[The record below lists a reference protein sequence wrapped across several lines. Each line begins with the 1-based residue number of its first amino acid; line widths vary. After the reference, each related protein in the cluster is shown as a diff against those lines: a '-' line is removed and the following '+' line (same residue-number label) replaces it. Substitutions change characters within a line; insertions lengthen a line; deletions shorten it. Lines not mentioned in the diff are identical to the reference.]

1 MKKKFTKER
10 FYKRLE
16 AQKLEAYELMIRIE
30 RGMQL
35 AKEIFNTQR
44 ELSQAIQ
51 NKDMGLAAQLTIKQM
66 NLQNQAKLLVAYRM

>member
-16 AQKLEAYELMIRIE
+16 AQKLETCELMIRIE
-30 RGMQL
+30 QGMQL

-66 NLQNQAKLLVAYRM
+66 NLQNQAKPLVAYRM

>member
-16 AQKLEAYELMIRIE
+16 AQKLEAYEMMIRIE
-30 RGMQL
+30 QGMQL

-51 NKDMGLAAQLTIKQM
+51 NKDMRLSAQLTIKQM